1 VTRLELVLQ
10 SRAASQFANYLTTLR
25 ASEAYRAEILPRAE
39 EAYRLYLSRYRE
51 MAAAYPQVLVA
62 QRTLFE
68 MSNEYLENLNQ
79 AWHAALQLQGLLAGD
94 GLDAPA
100 TASEG
105 VEKPSMGRAG
115 ER

>member
-1 VTRLELVLQ
+1 MTRLELTLQ
-10 SRAASQFANYLTTLR
+10 SRAVSQFAHYLTAVR
-25 ASEAYRAEILPRAE
+25 ASEAYRSEILPRAE

-68 MSNEYLENLNQ
+68 MSTEYLENLND
-79 AWHAALQLQGLLAGD
+79 AWHAALSSRD
-94 GLDAPA
+94 CWPE
-100 TASEG
+100 TASMLPQQRAKG
-105 VEKPSMGRAG
+105 WRCRTLGRGG